1 MEDHVKNKD
10 RLLKEWEAL
19 CSYQAEPSTVSIAQN
34 ESNIKKNRCPD
45 AVPCEPSEP
54 NIMPYYNEFPSE
66 QIPFLFYAFAPSK
79 QCIVPWLFNMWT
91 KPIRYM
97 R

>member
-1 MEDHVKNKD
+1 MKNKD

-19 CSYQAEPSTVSIAQN
+19 CSYQAEPSTVSVAQN

-54 NIMPYYNEFPSE
+54 KIFPH
-66 QIPFLFYAFAPSK
+66 L
-79 QCIVPWLFNMWT
+79 N
-91 KPIRYM
+91 
-97 R
+97 